1 MKLKAPDHATWLT
14 LALFVVAVF
23 VVNAWRTADMP
34 EVAPDFNGVLA
45 DGSPVSLAAFR
56 AQHPGRAVALHFW
69 ADWCPVCRTE
79 QHSISSLLAD
89 QPVLT
94 IAMQSGN
101 SAQVGTVLRERGLAW
116 PTVVDESGEISRAWG
131 VPAVPAFIV
140 LDADGRVRAAEIGYT
155 SEIGMRVRLWL
166 AGRN

>member
-1 MKLKAPDHATWLT
+1 MKLKAPDRSTWLT
-14 LALFVVAVF
+14 LVLFIAVIF
-23 VVNAWRTADMP
+23 AVNAWRTTDMP
-34 EVAPDFNGVLA
+34 EVAPEFSGVLA

-56 AQHPGRAVALHFW
+56 ARYPGQAIALHFW

-89 QPVLT
+89 HPVLT
-94 IAMQSGN
+94 IAMQSGTA
-101 SAQVGTVLRERGLAW
+101 AQVDAVLRDRGLAW
-116 PTVVDESGEISRAWG
+116 PTVVDESGDISRAWG

-166 AGRN
+166 AGRD